1 MDRLKLLGKN
11 KIGWTK
17 VRVKSNERERV
28 RVQGNENKIQKSI
41 KSFSSQLSWC
51 TYYRRK
57 WIQVLTTVLVILCG
71 WFFLSLFIF
80 TQKNA
85 KLGSLSHFDELNIF
99 CGSWSFS
106 WLCLSLSLPNRP
118 RTPNIKRQKLEM
130 KERSWNFNWSIFIVV
145 RYST

>member
-1 MDRLKLLGKN
+1 MR
-11 KIGWTK
+11 
-17 VRVKSNERERV
+17 ERESESAV
-28 RVQGNENKIQKSI
+28 EWKQNTKSI

-99 CGSWSFS
+99 CGYWSFS

-118 RTPNIKRQKLEM
+118 RTSNIKRQKTWN
-130 KERSWNFNWSIFIVV
+130 ERKAVKLQFKHFHCYSIFNLNENRIEK
-145 RYST
+145 